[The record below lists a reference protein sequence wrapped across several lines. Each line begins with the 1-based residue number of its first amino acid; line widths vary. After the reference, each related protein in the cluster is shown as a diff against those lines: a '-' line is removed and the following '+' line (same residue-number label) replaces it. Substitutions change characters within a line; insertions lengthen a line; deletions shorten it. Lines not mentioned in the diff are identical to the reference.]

1 MTNRVAARRYARAL
15 FDVSLKESDPAQVG
29 AELDAFAA
37 LVREHA
43 DLARTFANPAVPA
56 ARKRGIVDALVARE
70 PLATPLAKL
79 LALLADRDRL
89 ALLAEVAEAYRE
101 RLLDHQR
108 VVRATVTSAVPLP
121 ADRVESLRRSLA
133 AVTGRDVQ
141 IETAVDPAI
150 VGGVVTRVGSLV
162 FDGSVTRQLA
172 RLESELAAE

>member
-15 FDVSLKESDPAQVG
+15 FDVSLREADPAQVG
-29 AELDAFAA
+29 RELDAFEA

-43 DLARTFANPAVPA
+43 ELARIFTNPAVPA
-56 ARKRGIVDALVARE
+56 ARKRAIVDALVARE
-70 PLATPLAKL
+70 PLAAPLAKL
-79 LALLADRDRL
+79 LQLLADRDRL
-89 ALLAEVAEAYRE
+89 VLMPDLAEAYRE

-133 AVTGRDVQ
+133 AVTGRDVRL
-141 IETAVDPAI
+141 ETAVDPAI

-172 RLESELAAE
+172 RLEGTLAAE